1 MKLISFLLLL
11 AFVSYS
17 YTKVTN
23 KIFMFPAYG
32 KIEYDPSI
40 PSLSVIDVSKY
51 FISDNIYLTFKS
63 NDNFIK
69 GDFLDI
75 EYTDT
80 LPDFDFE
87 PIRTIKS
94 NSEKEPDL
102 DKKKNFRNKV
112 TFVIPVENRKYLV
125 IKNLQSDGNIIEIE
139 NGYFLPLATKIKIG
153 VVIQIFLLAILFG
166 LITLTKIRDEI
177 LINLKASKLKEKK
190 KKKKKQKKEKKNKIK
205 NENMNIE
212 LEMQNII
219 EKPMRSSKIPQSI
232 NENDSTEEEFGKEF
246 DTELN
251 IIN

>member
-1 MKLISFLLLL
+1 M
-11 AFVSYS
+11 
-17 YTKVTN
+17 
-23 KIFMFPAYG
+23 
-32 KIEYDPSI
+32 
-40 PSLSVIDVSKY
+40 
-51 FISDNIYLTFKS
+51 
-63 NDNFIK
+63 
-69 GDFLDI
+69 
-75 EYTDT
+75 
-80 LPDFDFE
+80 
-87 PIRTIKS
+87 
-94 NSEKEPDL
+94 
-102 DKKKNFRNKV
+102 
-112 TFVIPVENRKYLV
+112 
-125 IKNLQSDGNIIEIE
+125 
-139 NGYFLPLATKIKIG
+139 
-153 VVIQIFLLAILFG
+153 AILFG